1 MTAGGSGSRQAPGGA
16 SSGGPKA
23 RTTFDVHTWSAILM
37 TARAAINVVRTAR
50 TEHLADYGKRL
61 CPVDYAAMETA
72 IEDKIS
78 SGSLRVPGV
87 TRTPSNWSQP
97 CSTAA
102 AAHPG
107 QQPLAVEDV
116 LAALPMDLQSEADG
130 DVLDPFGARGEGA
143 ASATGGGSVA
153 STGSSTTSSRTV
165 SEGPGAC
172 VTSHPRRGAFAFA
185 GVRPMRFVASSK
197 ANAAATSLLLNST
210 TSADNQPRSS
220 RSDSQTPRPCF
231 RDDTMIDAAS
241 EATR

>member
-1 MTAGGSGSRQAPGGA
+1 
-16 SSGGPKA
+16 
-23 RTTFDVHTWSAILM
+23 M
-37 TARAAINVVRTAR
+37 TARAAVNVVRTAR

-61 CPVDYAAMETA
+61 CPVDYAAVETA

-143 ASATGGGSVA
+143 ASATGGRLSSVHGLIYNVLTDCLRRPRSVRDEPPTTRRIRLRWGPSDAFRSFEQGQRRRHIVVAELDAIGGQPA
-153 STGSSTTSSRTV
+153 SK
-165 SEGPGAC
+165 
-172 VTSHPRRGAFAFA
+172 FAF
-185 GVRPMRFVASSK
+185 G
-197 ANAAATSLLLNST
+197 L
-210 TSADNQPRSS
+210 
-220 RSDSQTPRPCF
+220 QTPRPCF